1 MTAEK
6 RIRMIRL
13 LDKMARNEE
22 YTRKLKLENVSA
34 WKMYRKGD
42 LLKMVMWLPAFF
54 VVRLAVH
61 D

>member
-42 LLKMVMWLPAFF
+42 L
-54 VVRLAVH
+54 
-61 D
+61 